1 MRIVV
6 LELHDQDSGIFDE
19 IMEVVNRHPDI
30 EYLRIKDEPMLSL
43 PGLEIYPGRRKIYR
57 DRREINLTTKE
68 YDLLSLLV
76 ANKGRVLTYDQDIP
90 EGVGRRCL
98 WR

>member
-43 PGLEIYPGRRKIYR
+43 PGLEIYPGRRKISF
-57 DRREINLTTKE
+57 D
-68 YDLLSLLV
+68 D
-76 ANKGRVLTYDQDIP
+76 
-90 EGVGRRCL
+90 
-98 WR
+98 